1 MIEETGVGI
10 KNPLWF
16 IGVVENRN
24 DPRKEGRVQVRA
36 FSVHGTNAQVP
47 TDSLPWAICIS
58 GSYDPNYPIPPLN
71 AWVFGFFIDGRDAQQ
86 PMILGLIPTQMTG
99 LVDPVANGWGAIPG
113 KNVNLDSQGSRATDF
128 GQPQNSRKARG
139 EDTQNT
145 GVLMQEVNRLIADFS
160 SAVDGL
166 VIKEPPPAYNTEYPY
181 NRVIETAGGH
191 TVELDDSPGGER
203 ITIYHSEGAF
213 IEIDNNGMM
222 NIKAVGDLYLGS
234 MKNVV
239 IIAEGRQLVKIKG
252 DAIVSVDGNMLHEV
266 NGDMRQVVRG
276 NYELSVAGQLNLNA
290 SEEIQARAAKVRIEA
305 NVEGINIKAGKK
317 INMQSG
323 QTFSIKSGTGILQEA
338 VGDINIKS
346 DNHYIQT
353 AGAMHTKSGDA
364 IFQEAAADI
373 NIKGVNLFVESAGT
387 FNLKSASNI
396 NAESAES
403 INIKSGVGIFQ
414 EAAGDINIKGANL
427 FTESSGTFNLKSS
440 AAFLD
445 APGNIHIKASHVR
458 IGGGTKVSINAS
470 VVAIDDIIQLASS
483 NSATPAPASSA
494 IAADAAEPATEAEPA
509 LPTFPAEAADLP
521 EPAAKSSG
529 NGGGGDYVGGGYRN
543 PSASGGGGYIS
554 TDDFVAGEAGSGAGG
569 GSLSEPLSSSYT
581 QGALR
586 PLLDLIGQAEG
597 AGYDTISNYIQP
609 ENYPPRPITTLTVDE
624 VLAWQNKIDEFQ
636 QSEASGRYQIME
648 TTLLGLKGNGIV
660 TGSELFNP
668 KTQDDLC
675 IALLKGRGLN
685 RFLNGII
692 TAEQFGN
699 QLCREWASFPVI
711 TGIQGSSPRGYY
723 AGQGGKL
730 TEETVLSVLK
740 AVKDYKP
747 TTTPISSNAQ

>member
-36 FSVHGTNAQVP
+36 FSIHGTNAHIP
-47 TDSLPWAICIS
+47 TDRLPWAICIS

-99 LVDPVANGWGAIPG
+99 LIDPVANGWGAIPD

-139 EDTQNT
+139 EDIQNT

-160 SAVDGL
+160 TAVDGL
-166 VIKEPPPAYNTEYPY
+166 VVKEPAPAYDAQYPY

-191 TVELDDSPGGER
+191 TIELDDSPGGER
-203 ITIYHSEGAF
+203 VTIYHSEGAF
-213 IEIDNNGMM
+213 IEIDNSGMM
-222 NIKAVGDLYLGS
+222 NIKAVGDLNLGS
-234 MKNVV
+234 MKNII
-239 IIAEGRQLVKIKG
+239 IIAEGRQMVKIKG
-252 DAIVSVDGNMLHEV
+252 DAIVSVEGNMLHEV

-290 SEEIQARAAKVRIEA
+290 SEEIQARAAKIRLES
-305 NVEGINIKAGKK
+305 NVEDINLKAAKSVN
-317 INMQSG
+317 IQSG
-323 QTFSIKSGTGILQEA
+323 R
-338 VGDINIKS
+338 
-346 DNHYIQT
+346 
-353 AGAMHTKSGDA
+353 
-364 IFQEAAADI
+364 
-373 NIKGVNLFVESAGT
+373 
-387 FNLKSASNI
+387 
-396 NAESAES
+396 S
-403 INIKSGVGIFQ
+403 INIKSGLNINQ
-414 EAAGDINIKGANL
+414 EALVNMNIRGLNLYIQSIGATHLRSTQTFLNSVGNINIKGANL
-427 FTESSGTFNLKSS
+427 FAEGTATTHIKSTQLFLDGSATTNISS
-440 AAFLD
+440 AYTKI
-445 APGNIHIKASHVR
+445 GNGLISLK
-458 IGGGTKVSINAS
+458 GTS
-470 VVAIDDIIQLASS
+470 VAIDEFIFLSS
-483 NSATPAPASSA
+483 GVSVPALPGTPALPAL
-494 IAADAAEPATEAEPA
+494 PA
-509 LPTFPAEAADLP
+509 LPTLPAEGTDLP
-521 EPAAKSSG
+521 EPASKSSG
-529 NGGGGDYVGGGYRN
+529 NGGAGDYVGGGYRN
-543 PSASGGGGYIS
+543 PSTGGGGGYMS
-554 TDDFVAGEAGSGAGG
+554 TDDFVAGEAGLGGG

-609 ENYPPRPITTLTVDE
+609 ENYPPRPITTMTVNE
-624 VLAWQNKIDEFQ
+624 VLAWQNKIDDFQ

-648 TTLLGLKGNGIV
+648 TTLIGLKGNGIV

-668 KTQDDLC
+668 KTQDDLA

-692 TAEQFGN
+692 TPMQFGN
-699 QLCREWASFPVI
+699 QLCREWASFPII
-711 TGIQGSSPRGYY
+711 TGIPGSTPRGYY
-723 AGQGGKL
+723 KGQGGKL
-730 TEETVLSVLK
+730 SEDTVLSVLK